1 MEQLAAVLH
10 DTELCLEERSRLV
23 QDLELAISEKASAL
37 ETLKKRSIQRLRRS
51 QKLNRF
57 EALFFKNYY
66 RRCLVIA
73 EKMAKATQ
81 RGIRIVI
88 VP

>member
-37 ETLKKRSIQRLRRS
+37 ETLKK
-51 QKLNRF
+51 
-57 EALFFKNYY
+57 
-66 RRCLVIA
+66 
-73 EKMAKATQ
+73 EKHSKTEEVAKAQ
-81 RGIRIVI
+81 QVRGLVLQELLQTASCDCRKDGKSNTTWYTHSK
-88 VP
+88 